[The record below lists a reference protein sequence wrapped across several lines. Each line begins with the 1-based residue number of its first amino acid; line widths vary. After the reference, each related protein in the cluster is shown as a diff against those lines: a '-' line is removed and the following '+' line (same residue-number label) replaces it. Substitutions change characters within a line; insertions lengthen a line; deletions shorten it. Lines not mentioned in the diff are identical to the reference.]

1 MKIEVFAVLKDYFKK
16 EFEIADQLD
25 TIADLKQYLVAINPS
40 SVEVLSRCRFAVADD
55 FVVDNYKI
63 TGNDNIMIIPPSSGG

>member
-1 MKIEVFAVLKDYFKK
+1 MKIEVFAILKDYFEK

-25 TIADLKQYLVAINPS
+25 TIADLRQHLITINPS
-40 SVEVLSRCRFAVADD
+40 SVEVLSRCRFAVADY
-55 FVVDNYKI
+55 FVVDNYKV

>member
-16 EFEIADQLD
+16 EFEIADKLD
-25 TIADLKQYLVAINPS
+25 TIADLKQYLITLNPS

-63 TGNDNIMIIPPSSGG
+63 TGDDNIMIIPPSSGG